1 MSNAKTTTILVVDD
15 SKVSRM
21 LSRSFILH
29 THPDWIVEEAITGED
44 AVTKLATVAPDLILL
59 DVNMPGM
66 GGLAAIAK
74 LREISPNVR
83 ICLMTANVQDATRE
97 KAHNLNVQFAE
108 KPITQARIDHVIAGL
123 GQA

>member
-1 MSNAKTTTILVVDD
+1 MNNAKTTTILVVDD

-44 AVTKLATVAPDLILL
+44 AVTKLSTISPDLNLL

-66 GGLAAIAK
+66 GGLAAIGK

-83 ICLMTANVQDATRE
+83 ICLMTANVQEATRE

-108 KPITQARIDHVIAGL
+108 KPITQARIDHVTANL
-123 GQA
+123 GQT

>member
-44 AVTKLATVAPDLILL
+44 AVTKLATVSPDLILL

-66 GGLAAIAK
+66 GGIAAIVK
-74 LREISPNVR
+74 LREISPNVQ

-108 KPITQARIDHVIAGL
+108 KPITQARIDHVMASL

>member
-1 MSNAKTTTILVVDD
+1 MSNAKATTILVVDD

-44 AVTKLATVAPDLILL
+44 AITKLSSISPDLILL

-66 GGLAAIAK
+66 GGLAAVVKI
-74 LREISPNVR
+74 REISPKVR

-108 KPITQARIDHVIAGL
+108 KPITQARIDHVIANL
-123 GQA
+123 GHA